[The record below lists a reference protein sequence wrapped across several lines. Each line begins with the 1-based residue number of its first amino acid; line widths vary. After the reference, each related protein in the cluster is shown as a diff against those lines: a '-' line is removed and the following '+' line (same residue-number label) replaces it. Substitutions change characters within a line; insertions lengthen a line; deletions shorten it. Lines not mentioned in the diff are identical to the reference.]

1 MDKKE
6 IQAYIDKKPE
16 DNLHMFLRG
25 RYNGFDY
32 QYSDAINLY
41 GLDKEGKFNLSFDM
55 DRERLGPYESDK
67 MVDRKT
73 FELTYPINSHFK
85 PLKVKYPSDDFY
97 KSVSELSKKEFRD
110 LYSEVYWRQDSTT
123 RDKWAHWEFDRLIQ
137 NYKDLCE
144 IKDINEQTFKETQSL
159 VDFSSRHPA
168 VKAEV
173 IMTVNRLPEFFS
185 PKYKF
190 SFNPDQKIL
199 QVDFNFPD
207 YAEEELYNGQT
218 KTRYPEVKI
227 ASATLKKKLV
237 KETLYSLIIWIGH
250 VLAAHIDKN
259 SVEKI
264 AINTKQSWFDPATGS
279 PTEGTIASV
288 LADRE
293 YLAKLNIE
301 KVDPIACFK
310 QMKGLVTPS
319 LEKQTSI
326 RPIFEMNMD
335 DSRLVDSK
343 DVDGALEEGSN
354 LAAMPWEDFEHL
366 VAQLFEWQFAKDGTE
381 VKVTQASRDRGVD
394 AIVFD
399 PDPFM
404 GGKYVLQAKR
414 YTNTVDVASV
424 RDLYGTVMN
433 EGANRGILITT
444 SSYGPEAY
452 DFAKDKPI
460 SLVDGPNLLN
470 LLREHGKKYKIDLE
484 EAKLL
489 NKEE

>member
-1 MDKKE
+1 
-6 IQAYIDKKPE
+6 
-16 DNLHMFLRG
+16 
-25 RYNGFDY
+25 
-32 QYSDAINLY
+32 
-41 GLDKEGKFNLSFDM
+41 
-55 DRERLGPYESDK
+55 
-67 MVDRKT
+67 
-73 FELTYPINSHFK
+73 SHFK
-85 PLKVKYPSDDFY
+85 PLEVKYPLDDFY
-97 KSVSELSKKEFRD
+97 KSVSELSDKEFRD
-110 LYSEVYWRQDSTT
+110 LYDEVYWRESKESRDSMSFW
-123 RDKWAHWEFDRLIQ
+123 RFERWQEDYE
-137 NYKDLCE
+137 YLCE

-343 DVDGALEEGSN
+343 DVDGSLEEGSN

-381 VKVTQASRDRGVD
+381 VKVTQASRDRGV
-394 AIVFD
+394 
-399 PDPFM
+399 
-404 GGKYVLQAKR
+404 
-414 YTNTVDVASV
+414 
-424 RDLYGTVMN
+424 
-433 EGANRGILITT
+433 
-444 SSYGPEAY
+444 
-452 DFAKDKPI
+452 
-460 SLVDGPNLLN
+460 
-470 LLREHGKKYKIDLE
+470 
-484 EAKLL
+484 
-489 NKEE
+489 